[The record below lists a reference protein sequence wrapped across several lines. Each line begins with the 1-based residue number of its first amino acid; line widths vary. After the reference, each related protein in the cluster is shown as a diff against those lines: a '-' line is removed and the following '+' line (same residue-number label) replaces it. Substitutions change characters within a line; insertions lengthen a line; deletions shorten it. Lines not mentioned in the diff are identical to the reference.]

1 MSLIGGIASQDQE
14 LIRLEDTFMS
24 SYSQNG
30 RERIVKK
37 NTKQKYVVAALLIAT
52 FLTAIEGTIVSTAM
66 PKIVGD
72 LGGSHLYTW
81 VISVYLLATV
91 ISTPIFGKMADL
103 YGRKRMFTIGVLIF
117 LVGSVL
123 SGLSQS
129 MHQLVVYRIIQG
141 LGAGAL
147 TTIPMTIIGDVFTY
161 EMRAKIQGL
170 ISSVWGISGILG
182 PLVGGFIVDSI
193 SWHWIFFMNLP
204 FGIISLI
211 LIAISLHEHMEK
223 KKRTI
228 DYAGILTFAVC
239 MTSFLYALNLWK
251 EERQL
256 TGNIMVMFALALV
269 SLLLFIWIES
279 KGKEPMLPLSL
290 FKNQLIVVSNIA
302 GFLIGFILIAVTFY
316 IPLWVQGVTG
326 LNATLSGIA
335 MLPQSLTWPLG
346 ALLVGKWVRKMVVG
360 QIALVG
366 MVFIIIGCIG
376 MSLLQTGTSLPWM
389 MLITAILGLGF
400 GLSTTL
406 FTVVVQSSVGW
417 NMRGAAMGS
426 NNLFRTLGQTIG
438 IAVSGL
444 WLSDQLQGVKL
455 EASLHQVF
463 ILLIVLAGLG
473 FAVTAT
479 LLGEKG
485 RGLSTE

>member
-1 MSLIGGIASQDQE
+1 MK
-14 LIRLEDTFMS
+14 
-24 SYSQNG
+24 
-30 RERIVKK
+30 RE
-37 NTKQKYVVAALLIAT
+37 TKQNYVVAALLIAT

-66 PKIVGD
+66 PKIVDD

-103 YGRKRMFTIGVLIF
+103 YGRKRMFTIGVIIF
-117 LVGSVL
+117 LVGSTL
-123 SGLSQS
+123 SGVSQN

-141 LGAGAL
+141 IGAGAL
-147 TTIPMTIIGDVFTY
+147 ATIPMTIIGDVFTF

-204 FGIISLI
+204 FGVISLI
-211 LIAISLHEHMEK
+211 LIGTSLHEQIEK

-228 DYAGILTFAVC
+228 DYAGIFTFAAS

-256 TGNIMVMFALALV
+256 TSGMVIMFGIAFISLV
-269 SLLLFIWIES
+269 FFIWIES

-290 FKNQLIVVSNIA
+290 FKNRLIVVSNVA

-346 ALLVGKWVRKMVVG
+346 AMLVGKWTNKIEVG
-360 QIALVG
+360 RIALIG
-366 MVFIIIGCIG
+366 MVFIILGSIG
-376 MSLLQTGTSLPWM
+376 MSLFQSSTSLLWM
-389 MLITAILGLGF
+389 MLITAILGIGF

-406 FTVVVQSSVGW
+406 FTVVVQSAVGW

-444 WLSDQLQGVKL
+444 WLSDQLQGAEL
-455 EASLHQVF
+455 AANLHQVF
-463 ILLIVLAGLG
+463 LLLIVLAGIA
-473 FAVTAT
+473 FAVTAM

-485 RGLSTE
+485 RELSTDRPL

>member
-1 MSLIGGIASQDQE
+1 
-14 LIRLEDTFMS
+14 
-24 SYSQNG
+24 
-30 RERIVKK
+30 
-37 NTKQKYVVAALLIAT
+37 
-52 FLTAIEGTIVSTAM
+52 
-66 PKIVGD
+66 
-72 LGGSHLYTW
+72 
-81 VISVYLLATV
+81 
-91 ISTPIFGKMADL
+91 
-103 YGRKRMFTIGVLIF
+103 MFTIGVLIF

-256 TGNIMVMFALALV
+256 TGNIMIIFALALV

-279 KGKEPMLPLSL
+279 S
-290 FKNQLIVVSNIA
+290 S
-302 GFLIGFILIAVTFY
+302 FY
-316 IPLWVQGVTG
+316 L
-326 LNATLSGIA
+326 
-335 MLPQSLTWPLG
+335 
-346 ALLVGKWVRKMVVG
+346 
-360 QIALVG
+360 
-366 MVFIIIGCIG
+366 
-376 MSLLQTGTSLPWM
+376 
-389 MLITAILGLGF
+389 
-400 GLSTTL
+400 
-406 FTVVVQSSVGW
+406 
-417 NMRGAAMGS
+417 
-426 NNLFRTLGQTIG
+426 
-438 IAVSGL
+438 
-444 WLSDQLQGVKL
+444 D
-455 EASLHQVF
+455 
-463 ILLIVLAGLG
+463 
-473 FAVTAT
+473 
-479 LLGEKG
+479 
-485 RGLSTE
+485 

>member
-1 MSLIGGIASQDQE
+1 M
-14 LIRLEDTFMS
+14 
-24 SYSQNG
+24 
-30 RERIVKK
+30 KK
-37 NTKQKYVVAALLIAT
+37 ETKQKYVVAGLLIAT

-103 YGRKRMFTIGVLIF
+103 YGRKRMFALGVLIF
-117 LVGSVL
+117 LLGSVL

-129 MHQLVVYRIIQG
+129 MQQLVVYRVIQG

-147 TTIPMTIIGDVFTY
+147 TTIPMTIIGDVFAY

-204 FGIISLI
+204 FGIIALI
-211 LIAISLHEHMEK
+211 LIGTSLHEQIEK

-256 TGNIMVMFALALV
+256 TGSITMMFAIALI

-290 FKNQLIVVSNIA
+290 FKIRLIVVSNGA
-302 GFLIGFILIAVTFY
+302 SFLIGFILIAVTFY

-346 ALLVGKWVRKMVVG
+346 AMLVGKWVKKMEVG
-360 QIALVG
+360 RIALIG
-366 MVFIIIGCIG
+366 MVFVIIGCIG
-376 MSLLQTGTSLPWM
+376 MSLLQTGTSLVWM

-417 NMRGAAMGS
+417 SMRGAAMGS

-444 WLSDQLQGVKL
+444 WLSDQLQGAEL

-473 FAVTAT
+473 FAVTAM

-485 RGLSTE
+485 GELSTD